1 MGVFPQGLDAVAG
14 FATREEIPFPIL
26 ADPDRQM
33 TRDYGV
39 YVRFRYDS
47 WNTARPSVILID
59 PEGFVRKLWV
69 GSHQLDWPVTA
80 DFWAV
85 IDGHQRSSEY
95 DCGGR
100 PAPQC

>member
-1 MGVFPQGLDAVAG
+1 VSG

-47 WNTARPSVILID
+47 WNTARPSVFLID
-59 PEGFVRKLWV
+59 PAGMVRKLWV

-85 IDGHQRSSEY
+85 IDDPEWSGEH
-95 DCGGR
+95 
-100 PAPQC
+100 

>member
-1 MGVFPQGLDAVAG
+1 
-14 FATREEIPFPIL
+14 L

-47 WNTARPSVILID
+47 WNTARPSVFLID
-59 PEGFVRKLWV
+59 PAGMVRKLWV

-80 DFWAV
+80 DFWQV
-85 IDGHQRSSEY
+85 IDGHEANGEQ
-95 DCGGR
+95 
-100 PAPQC
+100 